1 MKKGFT
7 LIELLGVIAILG
19 ILATI
24 AIPVVNYS
32 ISQNQDKLYN
42 SQINQIIKGAEDY
55 YATHLTELPQNDGDK
70 KIKTIT
76 ELQNAGNLELNIKN
90 PKTNKTFKEETNDK
104 ASVIIT
110 KKNNNYKYCFS
121 LDGENCEERNKWK
134 KDLH

>member
-32 ISQNQDKLYN
+32 VSQNQDKLYN
-42 SQINQIIKGAEDY
+42 TQVNQIIKGAEDY
-55 YATHLTELPQNDGDK
+55 YATNLTELPQNDGDK
-70 KIKTIT
+70 KVKTIT
-76 ELQNAGNLELNIKN
+76 ELQDAGNLELNIKN

-110 KKNNNYKYCFS
+110 KSKNNYKYCFS
-121 LDGENCEERNKWK
+121 LDGIKCEESAK
-134 KDLH
+134 